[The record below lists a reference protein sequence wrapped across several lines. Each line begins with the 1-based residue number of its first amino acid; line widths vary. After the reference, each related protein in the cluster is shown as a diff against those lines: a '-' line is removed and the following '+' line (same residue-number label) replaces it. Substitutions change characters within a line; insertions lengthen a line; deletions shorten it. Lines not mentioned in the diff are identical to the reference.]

1 MRVCFLE
8 GRTGEEKKNT
18 FYFNKFCFHT
28 LKRGESGKVELSF
41 PPSPLPLFNLDGIK
55 IRLKPARV
63 GKKEGGFLLGASV
76 WLAGS
81 GGFLNMRNKPN
92 KQPYYCFPPFFSLL
106 LLSLRGTKWIG
117 VEGGGGGNVMEL
129 WTWAVV
135 GRSGGGSKGLWG
147 GYGGGGGPL
156 LCATHCVWAAG
167 NSPTFR

>member
-1 MRVCFLE
+1 MTGSKYGKGKVGRIFLHTGSTSPFVMRVCFLE

-92 KQPYYCFPPFFSLL
+92 KQPYCFPPFLFPPPPFPP
-106 LLSLRGTKWIG
+106 
-117 VEGGGGGNVMEL
+117 
-129 WTWAVV
+129 
-135 GRSGGGSKGLWG
+135 
-147 GYGGGGGPL
+147 GY
-156 LCATHCVWAAG
+156 
-167 NSPTFR
+167 